1 MNSLLNG
8 GIMWF
13 FQFICMFGFVNNGNV
28 FLSPLSQ
35 EEEEEYLTRLSLGDE
50 EAKRVLVERNLRLVA
65 HIVKKYSNY
74 QRETEDFISIG
85 TIGLIKAVMTY
96 KHGKGSKLV
105 TYAARCIEN
114 EILMFIRSNKKY
126 QNDISLQDTI
136 GADKEGNEVTLEEK
150 IADNSE
156 DIEDMVS
163 LRLETVQLYNK
174 IDAVLTPREKRI
186 IELRYGLKNG
196 REVTQREIAKAMGIS
211 RSYVSRI
218 EAKALK
224 KLRGQL

>member
-1 MNSLLNG
+1 
-8 GIMWF
+8 
-13 FQFICMFGFVNNGNV
+13 
-28 FLSPLSQ
+28 
-35 EEEEEYLTRLSLGDE
+35 
-50 EAKRVLVERNLRLVA
+50 
-65 HIVKKYSNY
+65 
-74 QRETEDFISIG
+74 
-85 TIGLIKAVMTY
+85 
-96 KHGKGSKLV
+96 
-105 TYAARCIEN
+105 
-114 EILMFIRSNKKY
+114 MFIRSNKKY

-163 LRLETVQLYNK
+163 LKLETVQLYNK

-196 REVTQREIAKAMGIS
+196 KEVTQREIARAMGIS